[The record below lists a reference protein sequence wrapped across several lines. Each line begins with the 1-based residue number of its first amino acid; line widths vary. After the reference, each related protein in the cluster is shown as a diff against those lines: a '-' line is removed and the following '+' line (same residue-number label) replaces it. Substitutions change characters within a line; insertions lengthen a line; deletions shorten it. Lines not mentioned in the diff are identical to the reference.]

1 MYGYGDK
8 ALTVAQNGEIT
19 MNQKYNSSMAHTVD
33 FKQSLAI
40 AIGSMEQFGKLP
52 AGVQLDSVETVDED
66 YTKYLF
72 TFSYK
77 LDDTT
82 VSEQSGGILV
92 TVKGGQVTAIKKNVK
107 QMTSRV
113 YTSLDQMF
121 SIDNCI
127 TQNYLEVS
135 LYYLQDND
143 IYDAT
148 LNSIQYYFP
157 IRGAIER
164 IEMQYYQQDMTMMPV
179 WRVVISGRTYLFSAY
194 TGELIENYR

>member
-1 MYGYGDK
+1 
-8 ALTVAQNGEIT
+8 
-19 MNQKYNSSMAHTVD
+19 
-33 FKQSLAI
+33 
-40 AIGSMEQFGKLP
+40 
-52 AGVQLDSVETVDED
+52 
-66 YTKYLF
+66 
-72 TFSYK
+72 